1 MPEFFGVLTG
11 GDGDDVLQGSR
22 AEGAVPVVYLDG
34 GQGDDT
40 LIGSDVDGYADVLL
54 GQEGNDRLVGLRGP
68 NRMEGGSGIDTLIGG
83 FNNDTLLGGAGED
96 LLVGGE
102 GFDTVSHADDPSGVQ
117 VNLGWRQQPVL
128 VLPGSGEALQLSP
141 NTLLA
146 DLPAELLA
154 LLSAMASRGFRRF
167 DPSSSLANL
176 LNELSVG
183 EQALLPEL
191 ADITTSNPVIWI
203 PSDPNGTLV
212 RLNRDALLRD
222 VDSDVRTSIESAL
235 LRQGVSPRSTLSV
248 VEASRLAMS
257 SQLVDLGTLKL
268 LATEVAAYAAHDGWG
283 DSDRIETAIVDLP
296 GSDVAEAALA
306 RDAARLLAVSTN
318 SLQDLTLQLQQEW
331 QTLQDAQDSG
341 DAESLPAT
349 PLADEVRNQ
358 LRDSFSNAI
367 SDQLVQSGQSGDLEL
382 WLNDFAQAIATEQP
396 SSMSSRAVA
405 AALRGVLTQVE
416 NIEGSSFNDVLL
428 GDSQHNTLLAGSG
441 HDLVLGAVVMTS
453 SMAVPVTTAPW
464 W

>member
-1 MPEFFGVLTG
+1 M
-11 GDGDDVLQGSR
+11 
-22 AEGAVPVVYLDG
+22 
-34 GQGDDT
+34 
-40 LIGSDVDGYADVLL
+40 
-54 GQEGNDRLVGLRGP
+54 
-68 NRMEGGSGIDTLIGG
+68 
-83 FNNDTLLGGAGED
+83 
-96 LLVGGE
+96 
-102 GFDTVSHADDPSGVQ
+102 
-117 VNLGWRQQPVL
+117 
-128 VLPGSGEALQLSP
+128 
-141 NTLLA
+141 
-146 DLPAELLA
+146 
-154 LLSAMASRGFRRF
+154 
-167 DPSSSLANL
+167 
-176 LNELSVG
+176 
-183 EQALLPEL
+183 
-191 ADITTSNPVIWI
+191 
-203 PSDPNGTLV
+203 
-212 RLNRDALLRD
+212 
-222 VDSDVRTSIESAL
+222 
-235 LRQGVSPRSTLSV
+235 

-268 LATEVAAYAAHDGWG
+268 LATEVSAYAADDGWG

-358 LRDSFSNAI
+358 LRDGFSNAI

-405 AALRGVLTQVE
+405 AALRGVLTQIE

-428 GDSQHNTLLAGSG
+428 GDGQHNTLLAGSG
-441 HDLVLGAVVMTS
+441 PTWCWVAVVMTS
-453 SMAVPVTTAPW
+453 SMAVLVTTASMVVRAMTNW
-464 W
+464 RVAVDAIC